1 MLQYIGCNNGSLFAV
16 ADELD
21 DAARERTRARER
33 GRKNTETGQ
42 QRLKLKKEYRDN
54 NTPRERKK
62 AQREWLKKGRA
73 MQAMS
78 SISFDCLSVLYVEL
92 KTN

>member
-42 QRLKLKKEYRDN
+42 QRLKLKNGYRDN

-62 AQREWLKKGRA
+62 AQRKWLKKGRA